1 MWTAR
6 IFAGIVFAGIAFLL
20 WFLVQLLREQ
30 PFRSHR
36 IQLVRPA
43 DHAALNQLQLQSEW
57 AAVKRE
63 ADTVTLHSVWRYGVN
78 YTTESEKGEPSCRI
92 SSSYL

>member
-6 IFAGIVFAGIAFLL
+6 IFAGIVFVGVIFLL

-36 IQLVRPA
+36 IRLVRPA
-43 DHAALNQLQLQSEW
+43 DFAVMNPLRLQSEW
-57 AAVKRE
+57 DAVKRE
-63 ADTVTLHSVWRYGVN
+63 DETVTLHSIWRYGVN
-78 YTTESEKGEPSCRI
+78 HTANVEKGEPSCGI
-92 SSSYL
+92 SSSY